1 MTVRVGFIG
10 AGGIANAHLQVLR
23 HMEGVRIAAF
33 CDVDRERAESHAA
46 AYNGRAY
53 TDVHAMLD
61 AEKLEAVYICV
72 PPHAHVGQE
81 EALIERGIPFFVEKP
96 IANTLEKAE
105 SIAAAV
111 EKAGLLTSV
120 GYHWR
125 YMTYSQLARERLAGK
140 TIGMALGYWMG
151 GMPGVY
157 WWRRQDLSGGQMVEQ
172 TTHIIDLAR
181 DLCGEIVEVYAAM
194 STRASGDIENC
205 TVTDVGTMTVKFASG
220 AVGAISAQGVW
231 LHRRLACGD
240 AGDGCGGGRRAVSRP
255 SGGTRGDHQRREQ
268 PLRRRGPYLYSGGS
282 DRRQQRDPLAL
293 SGCGAH
299 AGGLSGGK
307 PLRRDGRAGE
317 AVALSADGRV
327 RPGFA

>member
-1 MTVRVGFIG
+1 MTIRVGFIG

-23 HMEGVRIAAF
+23 HMEEVQLAAF

-53 TDVHAMLD
+53 SDVSAMLD
-61 AEKLEAVYICV
+61 SEKLGAVYICV

-81 EALIERGIPFFVEKP
+81 EALIERGIPFFIEKP

-111 EKAGLLTSV
+111 EKANLITSV

-157 WWRRQDLSGGQMVEQ
+157 WWRRKDLSGGQMVEQ
-172 TTHIIDLAR
+172 TTHIVDLAR
-181 DLCGEIVEVYAAM
+181 DLCGEITEVYAAM
-194 STRASGDIENC
+194 STRALGDVENC

-220 AVGAISAQGVW
+220 AVGTISNTCLLKGFGYTVGLRVVTPEVVVEVDGGQFRAVQAGREEIIKGGNNPYAEEDKVFIQ
-231 LHRRLACGD
+231 AVQT
-240 AGDGCGGGRRAVSRP
+240 GDGSAIRSPYRDAARSLAVS
-255 SGGTRGDHQRREQ
+255 
-268 PLRRRGPYLYSGGS
+268 
-282 DRRQQRDPLAL
+282 LAANR
-293 SGCGAH
+293 SAETGAPVK
-299 AGGLSGGK
+299 L
-307 PLRRDGRAGE
+307 
-317 AVALSADGRV
+317 
-327 RPGFA
+327 

>member
-96 IANTLEKAE
+96 IANTLAKAE

-220 AVGAISAQGVW
+220 AVGTISNTCLLKGFGYIVGLRVVTPEIVVEVDGGQFRALQAGREEIIKGGNNPYAEEDRIFIQAVQT
-231 LHRRLACGD
+231 GD
-240 AGDGCGGGRRAVSRP
+240 SSEIRSPYRDAVRTLAVS
-255 SGGTRGDHQRREQ
+255 
-268 PLRRRGPYLYSGGS
+268 
-282 DRRQQRDPLAL
+282 LAANR
-293 SGCGAH
+293 SAETGAPVK
-299 AGGLSGGK
+299 L
-307 PLRRDGRAGE
+307 
-317 AVALSADGRV
+317 
-327 RPGFA
+327 

>member
-1 MTVRVGFIG
+1 MQAMTIRVGFIG

-61 AEKLEAVYICV
+61 TEELEAVYICV

-81 EALIERGIPFFVEKP
+81 EAIIERGIPFFVEKP
-96 IANTLEKAE
+96 VANSLEKAE

-111 EKAGLLTSV
+111 EKAGLITSV

-125 YMTYSQLARERLAGK
+125 YMNYSQLARERLAGK

-194 STRASGDIENC
+194 STRASSGVDNC

-220 AVGAISAQGVW
+220 AVGSISNTCLLKGFSYTVGLRVVTPDLVVEVDGGQFRALQAGREEIIKGGYSPYAEEDRVFIQ
-231 LHRRLACGD
+231 AVQT
-240 AGDGCGGGRRAVSRP
+240 GDGSAIRSPYRDAVRTLAVS
-255 SGGTRGDHQRREQ
+255 
-268 PLRRRGPYLYSGGS
+268 
-282 DRRQQRDPLAL
+282 LAANR
-293 SGCGAH
+293 SAETGAPMK
-299 AGGLSGGK
+299 L
-307 PLRRDGRAGE
+307 
-317 AVALSADGRV
+317 
-327 RPGFA
+327 

>member
-220 AVGAISAQGVW
+220 AVGAISNTCLLKGFGYIVGLRVVTPEMVVEVDGGQFRALQAGREEIIKGGNNPYAEEDRIFIQAVQT
-231 LHRRLACGD
+231 GD
-240 AGDGCGGGRRAVSRP
+240 SSGIRSPYRDAVRTLAVS
-255 SGGTRGDHQRREQ
+255 
-268 PLRRRGPYLYSGGS
+268 
-282 DRRQQRDPLAL
+282 LAANR
-293 SGCGAH
+293 SAETGAPVK
-299 AGGLSGGK
+299 L
-307 PLRRDGRAGE
+307 
-317 AVALSADGRV
+317 
-327 RPGFA
+327 

>member
-96 IANTLEKAE
+96 IANTLAKAE

-220 AVGAISAQGVW
+220 AVGTISNTCLLKGFGYIVGLRVVTPEIVVEVDGGQFRALQAGREEIIKGGNNPYAEEDRIFIQAVQT
-231 LHRRLACGD
+231 GD
-240 AGDGCGGGRRAVSRP
+240 SSGIRSPYRDAVRTLAVS
-255 SGGTRGDHQRREQ
+255 
-268 PLRRRGPYLYSGGS
+268 
-282 DRRQQRDPLAL
+282 LAANR
-293 SGCGAH
+293 SAETGAPVK
-299 AGGLSGGK
+299 L
-307 PLRRDGRAGE
+307 
-317 AVALSADGRV
+317 
-327 RPGFA
+327 

>member
-23 HMEGVRIAAF
+23 HMEEVQIAAF

-53 TDVHAMLD
+53 TDVDTMLD

-105 SIAAAV
+105 SIATAV

-140 TIGMALGYWMG
+140 TIGMVLGYWMG

-194 STRASGDIENC
+194 STRASGDVEQC

-220 AVGAISAQGVW
+220 AVGAISNTCLLKGFGYTVGLRVVTPELVVEVDGGQFRALQAGREEILKGGNNPYTEEDRVFIQ
-231 LHRRLACGD
+231 AVQT
-240 AGDGCGGGRRAVSRP
+240 GDGSGIRSPYRDAVRTLAVS
-255 SGGTRGDHQRREQ
+255 
-268 PLRRRGPYLYSGGS
+268 
-282 DRRQQRDPLAL
+282 LAANR
-293 SGCGAH
+293 SAETGAPVK
-299 AGGLSGGK
+299 L
-307 PLRRDGRAGE
+307 
-317 AVALSADGRV
+317 
-327 RPGFA
+327 